1 MSHMEW
7 AEDDIE
13 KLVRDLS
20 SFLAARLDALGCH
33 RYGIDKDDLL
43 QEIHIR
49 VLKVCRTNGHGIR
62 YFNAYLKKIVS
73 SVFIN
78 EINRITREHRAL
90 EWGAAYLSP
99 KPGSNGRHPEV
110 EESLNA
116 VLADS
121 IAGLK
126 ESKQLVIRL
135 RLEGFSFDEIAR
147 LNNWTYRKT
156 CNTFYRGLKELKTRL
171 AEKGVDYEN

>member
-1 MSHMEW
+1 MSRVEW
-7 AEDDIE
+7 ADDDIE
-13 KLVRDLS
+13 NLVRDLS
-20 SFLAARLDALGCH
+20 SFLAVRLDALGCT

-49 VLKVCRTNGHGIR
+49 LLKVCRTNGHGIR
-62 YFNAYLKKIVS
+62 YFNAYLKKIIS

-78 EINRITREHRAL
+78 EINRINKEHRAL

-99 KPGSNGRHPEV
+99 RAGSNGHYPEV
-110 EESLNA
+110 RDTLNT
-116 VLADS
+116 LLEDS

-126 ESKQLVIRL
+126 EPKQLVIRL

-156 CNTFYRGLKELKTRL
+156 CNTFYRGLKELKVRL
-171 AEKGVDYEN
+171 AEKGVDYED